1 MGVVYEAHD
10 EVIDRKIAIK
20 LVRAEL
26 LDGRERQD
34 YVERFRREAQAVG
47 RCNHP
52 GIVAIFDYA
61 MHEGNPF
68 LVMEYVDGLGL
79 DKVLAQGERFAPNAA
94 IHVILQV
101 LDALAC
107 AHAVGIVHRDIKPAN
122 ILLMTSGRVKV
133 TDFGVARLDSS
144 NLTLDGMVIGSPSY
158 MSPEQC
164 FGEAVDLRSDLF
176 CAAVLLQEMLI
187 GYRPFPGRN
196 LTEIAFRVLRDAPVG
211 GAALESIAGSG
222 VKSVLHRALARSP
235 DDRFA
240 SASLMADALRE
251 AMGETAPPSALAAAV
266 AQTVVAVS
274 ARRAVPQ
281 PSAGTGFDQ
290 ALLSQIERRLA
301 HRLGPIARYLVQS
314 AIRNAASVEELC
326 NVLAQRIDHPDDRK
340 LFLLEASEA
349 VCSSTTG
356 KSLTNSI
363 QSLPPLQAPSEL
375 KSSIPPEEVERAQ
388 RALAEV
394 LGPIAKILV
403 QRALRQARS
412 SQELWDL
419 LAVHINPATARAGF
433 LDRRE
438 QG

>member
-1 MGVVYEAHD
+1 M
-10 EVIDRKIAIK
+10 
-20 LVRAEL
+20 
-26 LDGRERQD
+26 
-34 YVERFRREAQAVG
+34 
-47 RCNHP
+47 
-52 GIVAIFDYA
+52 
-61 MHEGNPF
+61 
-68 LVMEYVDGLGL
+68 
-79 DKVLAQGERFAPNAA
+79 
-94 IHVILQV
+94 ILQV

-176 CAAVLLQEMLI
+176 CAAVVLQEMLI
-187 GYRPFPGRN
+187 GDRPFPGRN

-394 LGPIAKILV
+394 LGPIAKILL